1 MQDDEMLERLK
12 EDVINFRMEDIR
24 QAVRDALEAGIPP
37 RTIILDGMTRGMD
50 VVGQKYT
57 DSEYFLPELVM
68 AGETMS
74 EGVAELKPF
83 LAGDTQSSGTV
94 VMGTVKGD
102 IHDVGKNIVS
112 NLFTAAGFCVI
123 DLGVDVSEDAFVKC
137 VRESKAHVLGMSA
150 LLSSS
155 LHEME
160 NVIHRMRLEGI
171 KVKIIVGG
179 ASVSESSA
187 HDMGAD
193 AYGRDAFVAIDIL
206 SGWRREEELDESTS
220 WEMEKTSEYAES
232 ETKDFGVLLAMMRDK
247 NEKVR
252 QKAIYALEKT
262 GVKGLAPLIEALTD
276 DDRIVA
282 RNASIAL
289 GRMKPVRLLCEEFLK
304 NPCEY
309 LAIALGRTGDRTV
322 AFLLMDALE
331 SRDEGVRRG
340 VAEGLGYLKE
350 RKAVPSLIKALE
362 DESSEVRCRA
372 IFSLSLMGDSRAI
385 EHLEKLLHDESR
397 KVRWRAAWTL
407 GDFGEAGYRKAFEAL
422 LEALHDQD
430 WNVRRMAILTLRHD
444 DPATIS
450 HVIEA
455 LGDENKYV
463 RRYAAFV
470 LGDFGRREAVP
481 HLQKLLSDESRE
493 VAEMARWALGEIEK
507 KQGGIMEFLSKH
519 L

>member
-1 MQDDEMLERLK
+1 MEELLGRLA
-12 EDVINFRMEDIR
+12 EDVIDFKMEDIR
-24 QAVRDALEAGIPP
+24 RDVRDALKAGISP

-83 LAGDTQSSGTV
+83 LAQDTQPSGTV

-112 NLFTAAGFCVI
+112 NLFTAAGFYVI
-123 DLGVDVSEDAFVKC
+123 DLGVDVSEDVFVKC
-137 VRESKAHVLGMSA
+137 VRESNANVLGMSA

-155 LHEME
+155 LREME
-160 NVIHRMRLEGI
+160 NVIHRIRWEGI
-171 KVKIIVGG
+171 NVKIIVGG

-206 SGWRREEELDESTS
+206 SRWKREEELNKSVSREI
-220 WEMEKTSEYAES
+220 EKTSEDAES
-232 ETKDFGVLLAMMRDK
+232 ETKDFSVLLTMVCDK
-247 NEKVR
+247 DPKVR
-252 QKAIYALEKT
+252 QKAVYALEKT
-262 GVKGLAPLIEALTD
+262 GEKGTALLIETLKD

-289 GRMKPVRLLCEEFLK
+289 GRVKPIRLLREEFLK
-304 NPCEY
+304 HPNEF

-322 AFLLMDALE
+322 AALLMNALE

-340 VAEGLGYLKE
+340 AAEGLGHLKE
-350 RKAVPSLIKALE
+350 RKAVSSLIKALE

-372 IFSLSLMGDSRAI
+372 IFSLSLIGDARAI
-385 EHLEKLLHDESR
+385 HYLEKLLHDKSR

-407 GDFGEAGYRKAFEAL
+407 GDFGEAGYREVFKAL
-422 LEALHDQD
+422 LESLHDSD

-470 LGDFGRREAVP
+470 LGNFAIREAVP

-493 VAEMARWALGEIEK
+493 VVEMAGWALEKIEK
-507 KQGGIMEFLSKH
+507 KVGGIMGFFSKH